1 MDENNNLS
9 ELSDSIL
16 LSVKKLVGIPVEDKS
31 FDLDIMLNVNAATA
45 TLYQLGVVK
54 EHYVVTSKDDT
65 YEDIF
70 PEASS
75 DVISQI
81 KMYYVYKVRLAFD
94 SSTMSGAVIEATKLL
109 IKEAEW
115 RLMVTYNPGDTFE

>member
-115 RLMVTYNPGDTFE
+115 RLMVTYNPGDAFE